1 MVDKNLLVNAKKAK
15 DFINKIPCSDDTNIS
30 LIYLIQGLFPK
41 AEQKFKENLE
51 KKYISG
57 YIDGRKDALN
67 GN

>member
-15 DFINKIPCSDDTNIS
+15 DFINKIPRSDDTNIS

>member
-51 KKYISG
+51 KSILVD
-57 YIDGRKDALN
+57 ILMEGRML
-67 GN
+67 